1 MKYRKNF
8 LLLAMLLN
16 FAHGDL
22 IEQHGVV
29 LFPHITTRMTIAT
42 AKEGGMHHWHVAE
55 SSSGTTEHD

>member
-1 MKYRKNF
+1 
-8 LLLAMLLN
+8 MLLN

-29 LFPHITTRMTIAT
+29 LFPHITTIMTIAT